1 MTYLPVC
8 GQVLRA
14 IRFSS
19 RFNFRLD
26 EELEEAT
33 KEEDVRAALSYKVS
47 RERIYKECEGIFA
60 VRGKANSYDK
70 IADAFRTMNR
80 LGVYECLK
88 ITLNE

>member
-1 MTYLPVC
+1 MTHLPVC

-60 VRGKANSYDK
+60 VRGKANSYDN

-80 LGVYECLK
+80 LGVLCV
-88 ITLNE
+88 